1 MGTPL
6 VKVEAGRLS
15 RDAALASFVD
25 ATPELM
31 ARREL
36 LSRVDSKFVVG
47 AELVAPIIADL
58 AAGYAVLRVPAG
70 ELATYQSLYF
80 DTPELRCFHDHRR
93 GRRVRHKVRIRHY
106 PDRALTFLEIKT
118 KRNEMVTDKTRRPLV
133 FGAETLGGV
142 ERDFLRPYLGVD
154 VERLQPRLVVDYLR
168 LSLIGLDTDER
179 VTIDLDLA
187 ALDVDGQKVSFG
199 GLAVIEVKQ
208 SPYCVRTPVMRAL
221 LGRGL
226 HEKSFSKYTVATAL
240 SRPDLRRNRLLPEL
254 RAIERMSA

>member
-1 MGTPL
+1 MRAAH
-6 VKVEAGRLS
+6 VEVEAERLY
-15 RDAALASFVD
+15 RDAALARFIA

-36 LSRVDSKFVVG
+36 LRRVDSKFVVG
-47 AELVAPIIADL
+47 AGVVAPIIADL
-58 AAGYAVLRVPAG
+58 ADGYAVLRVPGG

-106 PDRALTFLEIKT
+106 PDRALSFLEIKT
-118 KRNEMVTDKTRRPLV
+118 KRNEMVTDKKRRPLA
-133 FGAETLGGV
+133 FGEETLGGA

-154 VERLQPRLVVDYLR
+154 VERLRPMLVVDFLR
-168 LSLIGLDTDER
+168 LSLIGLETDER
-179 VTIDLDLA
+179 VTIDVDLA
-187 ALDVDGQKVSFG
+187 ALDVDGRRISFG

-226 HEKSFSKYTVATAL
+226 REQSMSKYTFATAL
-240 SRPDLRRNRLLPEL
+240 SRPELRRNRLLPEL
-254 RAIERMSA
+254 RAIERMTS